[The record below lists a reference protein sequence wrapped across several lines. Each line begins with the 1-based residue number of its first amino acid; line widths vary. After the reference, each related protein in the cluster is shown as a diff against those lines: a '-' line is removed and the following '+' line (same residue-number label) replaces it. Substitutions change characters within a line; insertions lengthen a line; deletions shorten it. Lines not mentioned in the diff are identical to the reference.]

1 MKRISVVFAICV
13 ILIATVVLSLKLN
26 SDTAPKTTNEVVQT
40 TSNVDIIEQTS
51 MTESSKEQYVF
62 NNSEEWISD
71 DVNSWPEYTSD
82 MKELQPQNEEPIII
96 SYEEQSYDNFLS
108 ENQWYYDKY
117 SLYEDIILE
126 NGLVDVTPDIPYRV
140 FSLENNECYILPPI
154 ISNGNTDDFEY
165 MVHKNGKVQLIK
177 YTGKS
182 TNIIIPDEIEGKAV
196 AYLGDKLF
204 IDSNIK
210 SIKFGKNVE
219 TVGSHLF
226 YMCRQ
231 LNSVILSDKTEY
243 IFDEAFFLTES
254 LKQILLPNSL
264 KYIGSDAFEE
274 SGIEKITIPT
284 NVKVGIAAFSRTA
297 CLKELVLE
305 NGINNIEGAAF
316 SECGVDYVY
325 IPSSL
330 TKIIDGA
337 VFANCNNLKKVE
349 FAETMDE
356 ETVICASMFRGC
368 RNLTDIR
375 FPSNITVICGD
386 AFRGCSSLKKIF
398 IPKSVRELGRGAFGE
413 CYNLTDIYFESPDCE
428 GLEDSGIVGQSRTIY
443 APVGGN
449 VEAFC
454 NKHPMLT
461 FIPVN

>member
-1 MKRISVVFAICV
+1 MKRLSIVIVIFVMLFAI
-13 ILIATVVLSLKLN
+13 VVLSFKLN
-26 SDTAPKTTNEVVQT
+26 GDTAPKTTNEVVQT
-40 TSNVDIIEQTS
+40 TSNVDIIDQTR
-51 MTESSKEQYVF
+51 MTEISEEQYVF
-62 NNSEEWISD
+62 NNSEEWILN
-71 DVNSWPEYTSD
+71 DVNSWVEYTSD

-117 SLYEDIILE
+117 SLYEDMILE

-165 MVHKNGKVQLIK
+165 MIHKNGKVQLIK

-337 VFANCNNLKKVE
+337 AFANCNNLKKVE

-386 AFRGCSSLKKIF
+386 AFRGCSSLKKIS

-413 CYNLTDIYFESPDCE
+413 CYNLTDIYFESPDCD
-428 GLEDSGIVGQSRTIY
+428 GLEDSGIVGQRRTIH
-443 APVGGN
+443 APAGGS
-449 VEAFC
+449 VEEFC
-454 NKHPMLT
+454 NKQPLLT
-461 FIPVN
+461 YILID